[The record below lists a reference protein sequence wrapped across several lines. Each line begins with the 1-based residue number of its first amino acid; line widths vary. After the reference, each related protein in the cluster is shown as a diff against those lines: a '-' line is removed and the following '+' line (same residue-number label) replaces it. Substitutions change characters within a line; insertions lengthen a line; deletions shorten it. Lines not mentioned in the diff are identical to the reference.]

1 MIEAKNSPQTTEL
14 SGKQRKHLRG
24 LAHDLDPVVHVGAK
38 GLSDAVLEE
47 LDRALEAHELIKVRF
62 LEPEE
67 KKRQAREIAARLDAH
82 LAGLIGH
89 VGILYRPHPDPDERR
104 IHLPA

>member
-1 MIEAKNSPQTTEL
+1 MTEANAAPTIPDL

-24 LAHDLDPVVHVGAK
+24 LAHGLDPVVQVGAK
-38 GLSDAVLEE
+38 GLTDPVLDE
-47 LDRALEAHELIKVRF
+47 LERALEAHELIKVRF

-67 KKRQAREIAARLDAH
+67 KKRQAREIAESLGAH

-89 VGILYRPHPDPDERR
+89 VGILYRPHPDPDQRR
-104 IHLPA
+104 IQLPG